1 MNSLTVQ
8 KMASSITSNDFYIL
22 FFAFIVVVLLI
33 LAFLSAHEIKKFK
46 LSDTPK
52 NVVHVKRTALGL
64 RVINSLIVSN
74 ISIFPLLGMLGT
86 VSALLSLDLSS
97 GDMSNLNANFF
108 AALTATAWGI
118 VFAVVFK
125 ILYSFIVDY
134 IEEQREDAAELTNAD
149 DFFTTL
155 SRR

>member
-8 KMASSITSNDFYIL
+8 KMTSSITSNDFYIL
-22 FFAFIVVVLLI
+22 FFVFIVVALLI
-33 LAFLSAHEIKKFK
+33 LAFLLAHEIKKFK
-46 LSDTPK
+46 LSDAPK

-64 RVINSLIVSN
+64 RVVNSLIVTN
-74 ISIFPLLGMLGT
+74 ISIFPLLGMFGT

-97 GDMSNLNANFF
+97 GDMSNLKANFF
-108 AALTATAWGI
+108 AALTSTAWGI
-118 VFAVVFK
+118 VFSVVFK

-134 IEEQREDAAELTNAD
+134 IEEQLDDAAELTNAD